1 MEEGK
6 SSISQARTYEEIGEF
21 WDTHSTADYWDQME
35 PVEFEINLRANMTN
49 VIYYAVDRTL
59 SVKIH
64 EIARQRGITSETL
77 LNLLVQEKLQELER
91 NSAA

>member
-6 SSISQARTYEEIGEF
+6 SSISQASTYEEIGGF
-21 WDTHSTADYWDQME
+21 WDTHSLADYWDQTE
-35 PVEFEINLRANMTN
+35 PAEFTVNLRSH
-49 VIYYAVDRTL
+49 YYAIDQQL
-59 SVKIH
+59 SAKIRDL
-64 EIARQRGITSETL
+64 ARQRGVSPETL

>member
-21 WDTHSTADYWDQME
+21 WDTHCAANYWDQME
-35 PVEFEINLRANMTN
+35 PVEFTVNLRSKVT
-49 VIYYAVDRTL
+49 YYAIDRTL
-59 SVKIH
+59 STKIR
-64 EIARQRGITSETL
+64 EIARQRGISSETL